1 MDVVAC
7 VGGCVPAFA
16 VAVLLDVTGLVLLF
30 VGIFAGV
37 SLNGQVYGDFLVY
50 TGAIII
56 FISLAFW
63 ILWYAWNVRV
73 KEEWGEE
80 EDEEPGKR
88 KSSIALLASKFSER
102 LNRTLRGRE
111 TLKARGVKWGEN
123 TAYDNEGYERSVDS
137 PTEMK
142 GARSPPA
149 SPPASP

>member
-1 MDVVAC
+1 HKCSGVRRALQHPPLLCPLSGMDVVAC

-88 KSSIALLASKFSER
+88 KSSIALLASNLKFHFFVFFFN
-102 LNRTLRGRE
+102 LNNCKSG
-111 TLKARGVKWGEN
+111 K
-123 TAYDNEGYERSVDS
+123 
-137 PTEMK
+137 
-142 GARSPPA
+142 
-149 SPPASP
+149 